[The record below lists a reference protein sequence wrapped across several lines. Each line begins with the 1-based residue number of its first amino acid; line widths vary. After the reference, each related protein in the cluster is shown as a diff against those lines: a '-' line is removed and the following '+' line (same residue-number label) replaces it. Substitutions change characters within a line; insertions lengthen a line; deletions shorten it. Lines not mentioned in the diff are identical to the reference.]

1 MATIKAFIRTKKKD
15 KETFIRFRI
24 SDGRNIQLYHV
35 SELKILPS
43 LWDEKREQY
52 KAKCVVR
59 TDERIR
65 LNTAVAEPRSCFL
78 HFTIQHPA

>member
-43 LWDEKREQY
+43 LWDESS
-52 KAKCVVR
+52 
-59 TDERIR
+59 IR
-65 LNTAVAEPRSCFL
+65 LNALLGRMNAYGLIQLLQSARSCFL